1 MVKKLEKGNFSMI
14 LAVGAR
20 ENETDVRN
28 MNHKYIVV
36 EQDRKSEKQIRTPA
50 M

>member
-20 ENETDVRN
+20 ENETQKWDFG
-28 MNHKYIVV
+28 
-36 EQDRKSEKQIRTPA
+36 
-50 M
+50 